1 MKKSS
6 LTTGFI
12 LLFIFSF
19 TQSCSTSKKSKPSE
33 TGQTADNL
41 ERLGKAFLL
50 TAVSDD
56 ATYGYT
62 EKNPIKVG
70 TEKGE
75 VKASGEYLFMNALT
89 GPNGE
94 DITFR
99 RLGSCCS
106 FKSPHG
112 FLGSGLLDRFEVKYE
127 GLKEPIILYLNMYDP
142 GVVKAPKG
150 FGFRK

>member
-6 LTTGFI
+6 LITAFLTLFI
-12 LLFIFSF
+12 LLF
-19 TQSCSTSKKSKPSE
+19 TESCSTSKKTKTAE

-41 ERLGKAFLL
+41 ERLGQAFLL
-50 TAVSDD
+50 TSVSSDD
-56 ATYGYT
+56 TYGYT
-62 EKNPIKVG
+62 EKNSIKVG
-70 TEKGE
+70 SEKGE

-94 DITFR
+94 EITFR
-99 RLGSCCS
+99 RLGSCCG
-106 FKSPHG
+106 FKSSRG

-127 GLKEPIILYLNMYDP
+127 SLKEPIILYLNMYDP